1 MSKEQRYKEIA
12 VLLLDRLIVLQREFN
27 NIAETIEE
35 SGEKQQIS
43 MCIEIGDFIPLVK
56 LAETLGLTNENEES
70 DMYSDIYNLIEK
82 EKQIDSKVERF
93 LEKYI
98 KNN

>member
-35 SGEKQQIS
+35 SGEKHQIS

-82 EKQIDSKVERF
+82 EKEIDSKVEIF

>member
-1 MSKEQRYKEIA
+1 MSKEQRYKKIA
-12 VLLLDRLIVLQREFN
+12 ELLLGRLIVLQREFN
-27 NIAETIEE
+27 NIAEVIEE
-35 SGEKQQIS
+35 SGEKQNIR
-43 MCIEIGDFIPLVK
+43 MCIEIGDFIPLME

-70 DMYSDIYNLIEK
+70 DMYGEIYNLIEK
-82 EKQIDSKVERF
+82 EKQIDSKVEKF

>member
-1 MSKEQRYKEIA
+1 MSKEQRYKKIA

-27 NIAETIEE
+27 NIAEVIEE
-35 SGEKQQIS
+35 SGEKHQIR
-43 MCIEIGDFIPLVK
+43 MCTEIGDFIPLVK
-56 LAETLGLTNENEES
+56 LAEMLGLTNENEES
-70 DMYSDIYNLIEK
+70 DMYGDIYNLIEK
-82 EKQIDSKVERF
+82 EKKIDSKVENF

>member
-27 NIAETIEE
+27 NIAESIEE
-35 SGEKQQIS
+35 SGEKHQIS

-56 LAETLGLTNENEES
+56 LAETLGLKNENEES

-82 EKQIDSKVERF
+82 EKEMD
-93 LEKYI
+93 Y
-98 KNN
+98 

>member
-1 MSKEQRYKEIA
+1 MSKEQRYKKIA
-12 VLLLDRLIVLQREFN
+12 ELLLGRLIVLQREFN
-27 NIAETIEE
+27 NIAEVIEE
-35 SGEKQQIS
+35 SGEKHQIR
-43 MCIEIGDFIPLVK
+43 MCIEIGDFIPLVN

-70 DMYSDIYNLIEK
+70 DMYGDIYNLIEK
-82 EKQIDSKVERF
+82 EKQIDSKVEKF